1 MTDTMYNARRGIHYT
16 APPDPD
22 GERDDDDTTATVGRE
37 RTDPATAGRS
47 RSDTADTPESAPA
60 DD

>member
-1 MTDTMYNARRGIHYT
+1 MYNARRGIHYT

-22 GERDDDDTTATVGRE
+22 GERDDDDTTAAAGRE
-37 RTDPATAGRS
+37 QTDPATAGQS
-47 RSDTADTPESAPA
+47 RSDTTDTPESALA